1 MEIVLV
7 AVGTLLLCW
16 LVDKGFTK
24 IFRSKP
30 QHMSGKSVR
39 LNKLYGAAGLILMV
53 LGLAAVF
60 AGMSDG
66 WLLTAGGAM
75 LIVLGIGL
83 VVYYMTFG
91 VYYDDDS
98 FVLTTFGRRSTTY
111 QYRDIQGQQLYN
123 SYGRILIEL
132 YMTDGRTVQLHAN
145 MVDVYPFLDSA
156 FAAWLRQT
164 GKSREACA
172 FHDPDNSC
180 WFPPMEG

>member
-1 MEIVLV
+1 MEIILV
-7 AVGTLLLCW
+7 AAGTLLLCW

-39 LNKLYGAAGLILMV
+39 INKLYGAAGLILIV
-53 LGLAAVF
+53 LGVAAVF
-60 AGMSDG
+60 AGMSDE
-66 WLLTAGGAM
+66 WLLTAGGVM
-75 LIVLGIGL
+75 LIALGVGF

-91 VYYDDDS
+91 VYYDDDG
-98 FVLTTFGRRSTTY
+98 FVLTTFGKKSATY
-111 QYRDIQGQQLYN
+111 RYRDIQCQQLYN
-123 SYGRILIEL
+123 SYGHTIIEL
-132 YMTDGRTVQLHAN
+132 HLADGRTAQLQSN
-145 MVDVYPFLDSA
+145 MPGVYLFLDSA

-164 GKSREACA
+164 EKSREECA